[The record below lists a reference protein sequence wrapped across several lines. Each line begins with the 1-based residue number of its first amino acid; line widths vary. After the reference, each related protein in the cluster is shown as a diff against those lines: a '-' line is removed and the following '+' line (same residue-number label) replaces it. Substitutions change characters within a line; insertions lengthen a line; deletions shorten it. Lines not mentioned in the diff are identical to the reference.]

1 MTAPK
6 KRLTKRRRNNRRS
19 QGHQKVV
26 PTSPGI
32 DTTVGL
38 ITMPHRMRLD
48 TGVYKGKKI
57 VPRLK

>member
-19 QGHQKVV
+19 QKHQKVV
-26 PTSPGI
+26 PAHVGV
-32 DTTVGL
+32 DTTVGA

-57 VPRLK
+57 LPRLK

>member
-6 KRLTKRRRNNRRS
+6 KRLTRRRRNNRRS
-19 QGHQKVV
+19 QKHGKIIPVHIGV
-26 PTSPGI
+26 
-32 DTTVGL
+32 DTTTGSV
-38 ITMPHRMRLD
+38 TMPHRMRLD